1 MGIQS
6 SNLKTGDTATITCLR
21 MLIIVPTVIKKLNI
35 NCGEVVSIENEAEF
49 QRMSDS
55 NGKLRDL

>member
-6 SNLKTGDTATITCLR
+6 SNLKTGNTATITLLR
-21 MLIIVPTVIKKLNI
+21 MLITAPTVIKKLNI